1 MILLLITLILFIGSI
16 ACWIIHAR
24 FSKLY
29 ENERYSFDRPDE
41 YWNWDRDKR
50 IEYDTQRAERRKK
63 WETSNK
69 YKFAHWC
76 WIHEPIVQTA
86 IVIITSIILVIMLL
100 VGVISYSIMGAEIAL
115 LQARYDSLTYQLEN
129 DVYNDNGDD
138 VIGKS
143 DLYAAIQEWNE
154 DYAWGIKMQNNPW
167 TGIFIPDKWDY
178 LKPIELK

>member
-1 MILLLITLILFIGSI
+1 MILLIITLILFIGAI
-16 ACWIIHAR
+16 ACWIIHTH
-24 FSKLY
+24 FSKQY
-29 ENERYSFDRPDE
+29 EKERDNFDRPNE
-41 YWNWDRDKR
+41 YYSWDRDKR
-50 IEYDTQRAERRKK
+50 IEYDAQRAERRKK
-63 WETSNK
+63 REASNK
-69 YKFAHWC
+69 YKFIHWC
-76 WIHEPIVQTA
+76 WMHEPNAQGA
-86 IVIITSIILVIMLL
+86 IVVITSIILVIMLFI
-100 VGVISYSIMGAEIAL
+100 GMISYSIMDAEIAS

-154 DYAWGIKMQNNPW
+154 NYAWGIKMQNNPW

>member
-1 MILLLITLILFIGSI
+1 MILLIIALILFIGSI
-16 ACWIIHAR
+16 ACWIIHTH
-24 FSKLY
+24 FSKQY
-29 ENERYSFDRPDE
+29 EKERDSFDRPDG
-41 YWNWDRDKR
+41 YWRWDVDKR
-50 IEYDTQRAERRKK
+50 NEYDTQRAERKRK
-63 WETSNK
+63 WEASNRHAV
-69 YKFAHWC
+69 AHWC
-76 WIHEPIVQTA
+76 WLHDPNAQGA
-86 IVIITSIILVIMLL
+86 ITIITSFILVIMLL
-100 VGVISYSIMGAEIAL
+100 ISVISYSTMEAEIAT